1 MSDAFDVP
9 TEIAEVTIVGPLPLP
24 VTGVITTS
32 PDVNIH
38 DSSGNSLNST
48 GTSLNVDVT
57 NIVPVSG
64 PLTDTQLR
72 AAVVPVTIPLPVP
85 VTDNGGSLT
94 IDGTVSVSGSVA
106 VTGPLTDIQLR
117 ATPVPISGTITTTPS
132 GTQDVRLVATTITQ
146 PISAISLPL
155 PTGAATEIKQTQPGV
170 DIGDVTINNAT
181 GAAAVNIQDGG
192 NSITVDGIVAVSNFP
207 ATQPISGTV
216 TANQGT
222 SPWVVSGSIGTSPNV
237 NVHDGSGN
245 TIASTGTSLNVDVTN
260 TVPVT
265 GTFFQATQPVSGV
278 GNFTVIQP
286 TGTNLHTT
294 VDNFPATQ
302 PISGTVAAT
311 QSGEWDVNIED
322 TAGNALTS
330 TGNALDVN
338 IKSTGVTQPVSGPL
352 TDTQLRATPPLV
364 GIDQTGDNNDVDVI
378 NGAGA
383 AAVNIQ
389 DGGNSITVDGTI
401 TSIFGTSSLSNG
413 TQTTV
418 SSSAVQILASN
429 ANRKWAVIQNVG
441 VSNIRVGITGVTAT
455 TGILVVPNGNITFQM
470 PNIPT
475 NAIFA
480 IRDGSVDSIALAIE
494 AV

>member
-38 DSSGNSLNST
+38 DSSGNPLNST

-57 NIVPVSG
+57 NTVPVSG

-132 GTQDVRLVATTITQ
+132 GTQDVRLVATTVTQ
-146 PISAISLPL
+146 PISAVSLPL
-155 PTGAATEIKQTQPGV
+155 PTGAATEVKQTQPGI
-170 DIGDVTINNAT
+170 DIGDVTINNAA

-192 NSITVDGIVAVSNFP
+192 NSITVDGTVAVS
-207 ATQPISGTV
+207 
-216 TANQGT
+216 
-222 SPWVVSGSIGTSPNV
+222 
-237 NVHDGSGN
+237 
-245 TIASTGTSLNVDVTN
+245 
-260 TVPVT
+260 
-265 GTFFQATQPVSGV
+265 
-278 GNFTVIQP
+278 
-286 TGTNLHTT
+286 
-294 VDNFPATQ
+294 NFPATQ

-338 IKSTGVTQPVSGPL
+338 IKSTGITQPVSGPL

-418 SSSAVQILASN
+418 SSSAVQVLASN

-441 VSNIRVGITGVTAT
+441 VSNIRIGITGVTAT
-455 TGILVVPNGNITFQM
+455 TGVLVVPNGNITFQM

-475 NAIFA
+475 DAIFA